1 VHTTTVNPACAQ
13 TAVALYISPVVVR
26 IAKGDDW
33 VGLAPPGSFG

>member
-1 VHTTTVNPACAQ
+1 VFITTVNPACAQ
-13 TAVALYISPVVVR
+13 PAAVLYISPVVVR